1 MRPELKSALGFGML
15 SAVVFLFPAVFHAP
29 IVSFLGLSSITPLLV
44 TMSVAVVVMVMFY
57 AYRCFKRYKDTEEDL
72 EARYRLIF
80 EKLPNA
86 VWVLSLNDF
95 SILTA
100 NELAIKKYGEVSE
113 NGSQKVFSSLF
124 QYPEKV
130 KLENMQEPHTIRNL
144 IMIDKKYDARHV
156 DLFSMPFIYDGED
169 SVMVLAVDH
178 SEIHGSLKENM
189 KLNESLKAQNQQL
202 KDFSFVHS
210 HHIRNHL
217 ANIMGILNLAGDQEQ
232 LNKEVLDMLKK
243 SAHNL
248 DTEIRK
254 VNKILMEKNIENGES
269 VKDGDPS
276 KVIVFVDD
284 DKVQHMINKRILLK
298 INPKLNL
305 VFFENPHE
313 ALSWLAENPADILLL
328 DINMPEMEGWE
339 FLSLMGQIGINIEV
353 KMLTSS
359 LDPEDIEKSKK
370 FELVSGFLVKPLRK
384 EVIDEFIND

>member
-15 SAVVFLFPAVFHAP
+15 AGVVFLLPAVFHGP
-29 IVSFLGLSSITPLLV
+29 INSFLGLSSMTPLLV
-44 TMSVAVVVMVMFY
+44 TMSLAVVFMVMFF
-57 AYRCFKRYKDTEEDL
+57 AYRCFRRYKETEENL
-72 EARYRLIF
+72 EARYQLIF

-86 VWVLSLNDF
+86 VWVLSLRDF
-95 SILTA
+95 SMLTA
-100 NELAIKKYGEVSE
+100 NELAVREYGELSE
-113 NGSQKVFSSLF
+113 NGKPKVFYSLF
-124 QYPEKV
+124 HYPEKV
-130 KLENMQEPHTIRNL
+130 KLENMQEPYTVRNL
-144 IMIDKKYDARHV
+144 IMIDKKYDPRHV
-156 DLFSMPFIYDGED
+156 DLFSMPFIYDGEEC
-169 SVMVLAVDH
+169 VMVLAVDN
-178 SEIHGSLKENM
+178 SEIHGSLRENL
-189 KLNESLKAQNQQL
+189 KLNESLKVQNQQL

-210 HHIRNHL
+210 HHIRSHL
-217 ANIMGILNLAGDQEQ
+217 ANIMGILNLAGDQEH
-232 LNKEVLDMLKK
+232 LKREVVDMLKT
-243 SAHNL
+243 SAKNL
-248 DTEIRK
+248 DIEIRK
-254 VNKILMEKNIENGES
+254 VNRILMEKNKENGEN
-269 VKDGDPS
+269 VKEGDPF

-313 ALSWLAENPADILLL
+313 ALSWLKVNPADILLL

-339 FLSLMGQIGINIEV
+339 FLNLMNQIGINIEV